1 MAYAVR
7 VLARPEIGTG
17 FALAALTPVDA
28 PTIEEGIQRLRE
40 VLEEP
45 SVGVVL
51 LEEDL
56 YAALPDDVRR
66 RVSRQPVPL
75 LVPFPEPDW
84 ERTGEAPEAYIVELL
99 RQVIGYR
106 VRLT

>member
-1 MAYAVR
+1 MPYDVR
-7 VLARPEIGTG
+7 VLARPEVGTG

-28 PTIEEGIQRLRE
+28 PTIEEGLQRLRE
-40 VLEEP
+40 LLTKP

-51 LEEDL
+51 IGESL
-56 YAALPDDVRR
+56 YAALPDDLRR
-66 RVSRQPVPL
+66 RLSRQPVPL

-106 VRLT
+106 VRIT